1 MYLLLDS
8 MNTKQQEKIQKTNDF
23 FDRKLEA
30 MQERKRVEI
39 NKIEEYYG
47 KQLRKLAQE
56 LNNECLVIMGEK
68 N

>member
-1 MYLLLDS
+1 